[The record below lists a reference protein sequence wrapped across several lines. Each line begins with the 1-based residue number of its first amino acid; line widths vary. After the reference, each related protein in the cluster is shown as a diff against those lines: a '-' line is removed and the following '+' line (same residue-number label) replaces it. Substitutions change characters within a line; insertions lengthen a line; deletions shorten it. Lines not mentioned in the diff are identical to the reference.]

1 MPGTGQQAG
10 SPRRAPLSPGSGS
23 PASPGHSRH
32 EDAAPPPV
40 QNVFLGPCPGIRP
53 GISSGISPGS
63 TGGGS
68 AGRCHLGSEDTG
80 HCPSP
85 PTPAGLWAAWP
96 VPALPCSPSRPQGT
110 LWPQTQPSSGRKGR
124 RKPLAP
130 FGCSPQPGPAGDT
143 PLAPPWLGGHW
154 SPNPPGV
161 HSSSPAEPPAAAAPG
176 GLGCLWVPRVAAAP
190 PWHSPALAGGLW
202 PLSRCPPGL
211 PAPTTPLRGPRL
223 APQPV
228 SQPPGQSPPR
238 AQVLLIF
245 KSFCNKSF

>member
-23 PASPGHSRH
+23 PASPGRSWH

-53 GISSGISPGS
+53 GISPGISPGS

-110 LWPQTQPSSGRKGR
+110 LWPQTQPSSGRKAEGNLW
-124 RKPLAP
+124 PHLAAAP
-130 FGCSPQPGPAGDT
+130 SPAQPGTPPWHHRGWVGTGAPIPPGFTAPA
-143 PLAPPWLGGHW
+143 PLSPRQPLPRGVWGVCGFPGSPLPLPGTALPWLG
-154 SPNPPGV
+154 V
-161 HSSSPAEPPAAAAPG
+161 HG
-176 GLGCLWVPRVAAAP
+176 R
-190 PWHSPALAGGLW
+190 
-202 PLSRCPPGL
+202 
-211 PAPTTPLRGPRL
+211 
-223 APQPV
+223 
-228 SQPPGQSPPR
+228 
-238 AQVLLIF
+238 
-245 KSFCNKSF
+245 